1 MKEILI
7 LIQTAIIIL
16 LFATHAVAGNIAPD
30 IEKILKKR
38 KITVAMHC
46 EDTPPFFMRSKRGF
60 FYGFDVELAQ
70 DIARRMGVELEFNRS
85 ASSFDEV
92 VELIV
97 RRKADVAISM
107 LSRTLSRA
115 KLVSFTDSYIVLH
128 RALLINRII
137 LAKQKMEYEGLL
149 RILNNSGIKIG
160 VIEGTSYV
168 DFAKQ
173 DFPKALI
180 LLYKDWSSVIKDVL
194 EGKITAVFYDDLE
207 IKEFNRKNPDS
218 ALYLQTVIMK
228 DKKDP
233 LSLAVHWEDAHLLS
247 WLNLYLQTIRED
259 GTYDRLFKKYIESEQ
274 WQTE

>member
-1 MKEILI
+1 
-7 LIQTAIIIL
+7 
-16 LFATHAVAGNIAPD
+16 
-30 IEKILKKR
+30 
-38 KITVAMHC
+38 
-46 EDTPPFFMRSKRGF
+46 
-60 FYGFDVELAQ
+60 
-70 DIARRMGVELEFNRS
+70 
-85 ASSFDEV
+85 
-92 VELIV
+92 
-97 RRKADVAISM
+97 M

-115 KLVSFTDSYIVLH
+115 KLVRFTDSYIVLH

-137 LAKQKMEYEGLL
+137 LAKQKREYEDLL
-149 RILNNSGIKIG
+149 RILNNSGMKIG

-180 LLYKDWSSVIKDVL
+180 LLYKDWNSVIKDVL

-207 IKEFNRKNPDS
+207 IKEFNHKNPDS

-233 LSLAVHWEDAHLLS
+233 LLLAVHWEDAHLLS